1 MTVEQLQALNLPTI
15 EANEE
20 TALYIDAGLDWL
32 SNNTILAIDKENI
45 ESSVA
50 AFPAGAKIFLC
61 KYYEIMT
68 TGCAGIASESI
79 GGMSQSFT
87 TESKN
92 TLLWNCA
99 SELLA
104 GYLKGQVKSIG
115 NISKWL

>member
-1 MTVEQLQALNLPTI
+1 MTVEQLQALNLPI
-15 EANEE
+15 ESNEE
-20 TALYIDAGLDWL
+20 TALYIEAGLDWL
-32 SNNTILAIDKENI
+32 AKNTILVIDKDNI

-61 KYYEIMT
+61 KYFEVMT
-68 TGCAGIASESI
+68 TGGAGIASESI

-87 TESKN
+87 TESK
-92 TLLWNCA
+92 TALLWNIA
-99 SELLA
+99 SELLS